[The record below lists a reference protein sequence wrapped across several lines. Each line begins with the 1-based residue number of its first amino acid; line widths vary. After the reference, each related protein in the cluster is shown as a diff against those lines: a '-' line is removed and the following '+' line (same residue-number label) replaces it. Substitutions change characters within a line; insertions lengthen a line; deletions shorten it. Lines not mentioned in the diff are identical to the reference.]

1 MIGYLLSWAL
11 QIFLWLLFARFI
23 IDLVR
28 SVNRG
33 WRPRGIVLVLLE
45 LVMTIT
51 DVPLKFLRR
60 FIKPV
65 RVGALA
71 LDLAWTVLVFAVILL
86 RNYAQFLPF

>member
-28 SVNRG
+28 SINRG
-33 WRPRGIVLVLLE
+33 WRPRGLVLVLLE

-71 LDLAWTVLVFAVILL
+71 FDLAWTVLVFVVILL

>member
-28 SVNRG
+28 AVNRG
-33 WRPRGIVLVLLE
+33 WRPRGFVLVLLE

-71 LDLAWTVLVFAVILL
+71 FDLAWTVLVFVVILL